1 MEKLESELRKDVALL
16 TEEKAGTYRII
27 NVEDENDFWIAIVVE
42 DYQCQELLKWELQ
55 NIIDKAGYEA
65 VVKVG
70 DYVEFSGEDYEDL
83 DTSVLD
89 WQVVYVMSNDF
100 WKMKQNYNC

>member
-1 MEKLESELRKDVALL
+1 MEKLETALL
-16 TEEKAGTYRII
+16 KDIKLLAEEKAGTYKII
-27 NVEDENDFWIAIVVE
+27 EVDDSNEYWVAIVVE
-42 DYQCQELLKWELQ
+42 DYEEQELLKWELQ

-83 DTSVLD
+83 DTSVLN

-100 WKMKQNYNC
+100 WKKKQIYNC